1 MALEMMRARA
11 TLPLALTVLLAAP
24 AAAPGAPPRARLE
37 IPHVGHGHEVNV
49 SAPAVAVV
57 GGEPV
62 VAWVSEAHGTN
73 VLWVARPAS
82 GEAPVRVNPESSSVD
97 SLHQSPGLAVGPGG
111 ELYVS
116 WSAAKP
122 KAPNVLFASDL
133 YLSRSSDGG
142 RTFDSHLRVN
152 EDRPTSHSFE
162 GLAVAP
168 DGTALVGWIDSREGS
183 QPATYLAR
191 VVDRGTRVERI
202 VRLEDGET
210 CVCCRVD
217 VSAGPGEAVAVL
229 WRKVFPGDVRDMVLV
244 RSRDGGRAFDP
255 PMLVHADRW
264 KIPACP
270 HRGGSLAT
278 DARGRLYA
286 AWYTEGTQ
294 GQPAVLFATAAEGR
308 PFATPKRVSVALGS
322 IPDRVHLAVGPDGR
336 GIIVW
341 EDATAVRKRILARA
355 VLDGG
360 RTLGAVRV
368 LSEALKAWAPDIVA
382 AGPDF
387 VVVWHEERF
396 PRVTTIV
403 QRIRP
408 ER

>member
-1 MALEMMRARA
+1 MAVEVMRARR
-11 TLPLALTVLLAAP
+11 LAWLVAAALLAAP
-24 AAAPGAPPRARLE
+24 AAAGTVAPGARLE
-37 IPHVGHGHEVNV
+37 IRHGAAGHEVHV
-49 SAPAVAVV
+49 SAPAVAVA
-57 GGEPV
+57 GGEPI
-62 VAWVSEAHGTN
+62 VAWVSEVHGAN

-82 GEAPVRVNPESSSVD
+82 GDAPVRVNPEGASVD
-97 SLHQSPGLAVGPGG
+97 SLHQSPGLAVAPDG
-111 ELYVS
+111 EVFVS
-116 WSAAKP
+116 WSSAKP

-133 YLSRSSDGG
+133 YLSRSRDGG
-142 RTFDSHLRVN
+142 RTFDHHLRVN

-162 GLAVAP
+162 GLAVGA
-168 DGTALVGWIDSREGS
+168 DGTALVAWIDSRDGAK
-183 QPATYLAR
+183 PATYLAR
-191 VVDRGTRVERI
+191 VVDRGTRVER
-202 VRLEDGET
+202 VVKLEDGET

-217 VSAGPGEAVAVL
+217 VAAGPDGAVGVL
-229 WRKVFPGDVRDMVLV
+229 WRKVFAGDVRDMVLA

-255 PMLVHADRW
+255 PALVHADRW

-286 AWYTEGTQ
+286 AWYTEGAQ
-294 GQPAVLFATAAEGR
+294 GQPAMLFASAPEAR
-308 PFATPKRVSVALGS
+308 PFAAPKRVSAALGS
-322 IPDRVHLAVGPDGR
+322 IPDRVRLAVGPDGR
-336 GIIVW
+336 GVVVW

-368 LSEALKAWAPDIVA
+368 LSEAVKAWAPDVVT

-396 PRVTTIV
+396 PRLTTVV